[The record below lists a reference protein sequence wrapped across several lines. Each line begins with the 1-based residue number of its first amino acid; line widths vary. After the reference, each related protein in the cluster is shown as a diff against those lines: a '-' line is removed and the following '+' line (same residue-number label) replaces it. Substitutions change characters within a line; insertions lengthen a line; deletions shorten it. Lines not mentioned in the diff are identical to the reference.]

1 MSFMKKVVM
10 KLLEFLFYRQEQKL
24 SEIQISVLKL

>member
-1 MSFMKKVVM
+1 MKKVVM